1 MQYLSELK
9 HGVSTLRSE
18 GRGTILIA
26 IAAGWFLSLG
36 VRLVYP
42 VLLPYLQTAYGL
54 DLTTAGLLL
63 TVLWL
68 AYAIGQLPG
77 GLLADR
83 IGEGTILVVSTLLS
97 VGTLAVV
104 ATADSALVLFGA
116 TALFGLGT
124 ALYGVVRL
132 TSLSEIYP
140 DHDGAAIGV
149 TMAAGEVGNAVLPLI
164 AGGIAATVAW
174 QYGFGFT
181 VPLFALVAVGLWI
194 VVPARTSGATSAVD
208 TLSLDTVRYVLSVV
222 GQPAIIVVTVIQV
235 LTYCVW
241 QSFTGFYPTYL
252 IEVKG
257 LAPTVATGVF
267 SLFFGL
273 GIVVQP
279 LIGSAYDR
287 VGIRRSLPAVMG
299 VVTVA
304 LAIVPLL
311 EGFWPLV
318 AGTVLL
324 STILGYGTITLPYLT
339 DAMPR
344 DIKNT
349 GLGMLRTIY
358 MTIGAGSPTLFG
370 ALADRGFFN
379 EGFLVLA
386 AIAAVTVVLSLWIP
400 EE

>member
-1 MQYLSELK
+1 MRYLSNLK
-9 HGVSTLRSE
+9 HGLNTLQSE
-18 GRGTILIA
+18 GRGTILLA
-26 IAAGWFLSLG
+26 IAAGWCLSLG
-36 VRLVYP
+36 VRLIYP

-54 DLTTAGLLL
+54 DLTTAGFLL

-83 IGEGTILVVSTLLS
+83 IGEGTILVISTLLS
-97 VGTLAVV
+97 VGTLVVV
-104 ATADSALVLFGA
+104 ATANSALILFVA

-140 DHDGAAIGV
+140 EHDGAAIGV

-174 QYGFGFT
+174 QYSFGFT

-208 TLSLDTVRYVLSVV
+208 TLSLDTARYVFSAV

-241 QSFTGFYPTYL
+241 QAFTGFYPTYL
-252 IEVKG
+252 IEIKG
-257 LAPTVATGVF
+257 LAPPVATGVF

-273 GIVVQP
+273 GIIVQP

-311 EGFWPLV
+311 EGVWSIV
-318 AGTVLL
+318 GGTILL

-339 DAMPR
+339 NAMPR

-349 GLGMLRTIY
+349 GLGTLRTIY
-358 MTIGAGSPTLFG
+358 MTIGAGSPALFG
-370 ALADRGFFN
+370 ALADQGFFN

-386 AIAAVTVVLSLWIP
+386 AIAGVTVLLSLWIP
-400 EE
+400 ED